1 MNQIKMPIST
11 FNLTLGFNEKTKYN
25 DKSLTTLCIGKQVK
39 YSFTSS
45 WVITGR
51 GI

>member
-1 MNQIKMPIST
+1 MQIST

-25 DKSLTTLCIGKQVK
+25 DKSLTTLALLSKLNIHLPQ
-39 YSFTSS
+39 S